1 MVREKLEK
9 HIVVTVTGKDRPG
22 IIAAISKELFNQGCN
37 IMDTLMS
44 ILQGEFAMILIAK
57 PVIPRFL
64 FSSFARNL
72 SELGRKS
79 GLHISV
85 RQSSLKKNSSGIEH
99 RESSSPPLNRG
110 GAGPTYIVSVFGT
123 DKPGIVSSVSE
134 FFGKKN
140 INIVDMK
147 TLISEDE
154 KYAMLM
160 EIDIP
165 KNISFSYVEK
175 ELSVLGKKL
184 RVHIDIQHSGI
195 FKAMHR
201 I

>member
-22 IIAAISKELFNQGCN
+22 IVAAISKELFNQGCN
-37 IMDTLMS
+37 IEDTLMS

-57 PVIPRFL
+57 PAIPRFL

-85 RQSSLKKNSSGIEH
+85 RQSSLKKKSLGSEH
-99 RESSSPPLNRG
+99 RESSS
-110 GAGPTYIVSVFGT
+110 PTYIVSVFGT

-165 KNISFSYVEK
+165 KNISFSYVAK